1 MITEI
6 SPSPAPDHPPPRPV
20 PLSTLVLPARALD
33 SGKSHHAK
41 EPGTVAFHPHE
52 AFGLFSGQLSQRI
65 WALPVSSVCPV
76 PHPAPLHLHPCPADQ
91 DEDWCLGEQRKDKS
105 FQQNAGRSRGAW
117 RPGCQDPVFS
127 PPSVSLCFQREERE
141 RKEREREKRERE
153 NTKESLPLTP
163 LATLALKAVSAN
175 MKIQFASLIRKV

>member
-65 WALPVSSVCPV
+65 WALPVSSLFPV

-105 FQQNAGRSRGAW
+105 FQQNAGRLQ
-117 RPGCQDPVFS
+117 GCLEARLPRSCLLPSLRVPVLS
-127 PPSVSLCFQREERE
+127 EG
-141 RKEREREKRERE
+141 REREKRERKREKREREHEREPSSHSTGYTRAQSYLCKHE
-153 NTKESLPLTP
+153 NP
-163 LATLALKAVSAN
+163 VCVFN
-175 MKIQFASLIRKV
+175 